1 VTDAMAKDYY
11 DVLGVGKNANGDEIK
26 NAYRNLALKF
36 HPDINKD
43 KKAEETFK
51 EINEA
56 YAVLSD
62 PDKRSQY
69 DSFGPDVFNQ
79 RYTQEDIFRNFDFES
94 VFRSMGMDF
103 GFDNS
108 LLEQMFGFR
117 APKRGDIG
125 NDIIG
130 ELRITP
136 SEAAH
141 GAEKNI
147 AIPHIKVC
155 DACKGRGVEH
165 GGEVVRC
172 DKCNG
177 RGSITVTRRTGPM
190 IMHTTTTCG
199 NCGGSGKIITKP
211 CRKCGG
217 RGRVSASDKVVVKV
231 PRGDYTG
238 KRLRLQGMGD
248 YGSDRTGDFYVVI
261 NVLDERQLR
270 NNRRWNPFDNF
281 NW

>member
-1 VTDAMAKDYY
+1 MAKDYY
-11 DVLGVGKNANGDEIK
+11 EVLGISKGASADEIK
-26 NAYRNLALKF
+26 NAYRSLALKF
-36 HPDINKD
+36 HPDVNKD
-43 KKAEETFK
+43 KKAEENFK
-51 EINEA
+51 EINAA

-108 LLEQMFGFR
+108 LFEQMFSFR
-117 APKRGDIG
+117 PQRSMDMG
-125 NDIIG
+125 NNILG

-147 AIPHIKVC
+147 TIPHIKIC
-155 DACKGRGVEH
+155 DACRGSGAEQ
-165 GGEVVRC
+165 GGETIKC
-172 DKCNG
+172 DKCGG
-177 RGSITVTRRTGPM
+177 RGSITVTRKTGPM
-190 IMHTTTTCG
+190 IMQTTTTCDKCRG
-199 NCGGSGKIITKP
+199 FGKIVTKP

-217 RGRVSASDKVVVKV
+217 RGRVSARDNVVVKV
-231 PRGDYTG
+231 PKGVYTG
-238 KRLRLQGMGD
+238 KQLRLAGMGD
-248 YGSDRTGDFYVVI
+248 YGADRTGDFYVVI
-261 NVLDERQLR
+261 NVMDDKQLR
-270 NNRRWNPFDNF
+270 SNRGWGIFGN
-281 NW
+281 